1 MNLIVLGP
9 PGAGKGTQARRIQER
24 WGIIQLSTGEI
35 LREAVDAGEEVGL
48 RAGPVLEAGDL
59 VPDEIVILV
68 VAERLEKPD
77 CQNGFILDGFPRTP
91 AQAQALDELLKNRK
105 LMIDAVIQIV
115 VDDSAIVERI
125 AGRYACSKC
134 GAGYHEKYN
143 KPKVDGV
150 CDNCGSDSFE
160 RRVDD
165 KQETVK
171 SRLANYR
178 RATEPILPYYSERG
192 VLFEVNGM
200 RGIDDVTAE
209 IDKILVRL
217 Q

>member
-217 Q
+217 R

>member
-24 WGIIQLSTGEI
+24 WGIVQLSTGEI

-59 VPDEIVILV
+59 VPDEIVIPV

-77 CQNGFILDGFPRTP
+77 CQDGFILDGFPRTP

-209 IDKILVRL
+209 IDKILERL
-217 Q
+217 R

>member
-9 PGAGKGTQARRIQER
+9 PGAGKGTQAKRIQER
-24 WGIIQLSTGEI
+24 WGIVQLSTGEI
-35 LREAVDAGEEVGL
+35 LREAVEAGEEVGL
-48 RAGPVLEAGDL
+48 RAGPVLEVGDL
-59 VPDEIVILV
+59 VPDDIVILV
-68 VAERLEKPD
+68 VAERLKKPD
-77 CQNGFILDGFPRTP
+77 CRNGFILDGFPRTP
-91 AQAQALDELLKNRK
+91 AQAQALDKLLKDRMLK
-105 LMIDAVIQIV
+105 IDAVIQMV
-115 VDDSAIVERI
+115 VDDFTIVERI

-143 KPKVDGV
+143 KPEVDGV
-150 CDNCGSDSFE
+150 CDNCSSDSFV

-178 RATEPILPYYSERG
+178 RATEPILPYYRERG
-192 VLFEVNGM
+192 VLFEINGM
-200 RGIDDVTAE
+200 REIDDVTVE
-209 IDKILVRL
+209 IDEFLDRL